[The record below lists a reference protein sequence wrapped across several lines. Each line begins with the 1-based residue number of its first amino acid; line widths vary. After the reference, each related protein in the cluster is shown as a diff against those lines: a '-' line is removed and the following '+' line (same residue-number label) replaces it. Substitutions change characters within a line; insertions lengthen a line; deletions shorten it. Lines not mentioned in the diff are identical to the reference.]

1 MSSKLLPQHS
11 IQELRNYFEEKIQL
25 TEFTNQPLRLY
36 EPIHYIM
43 KLGGKRVRPV
53 CTLAAAELF
62 GTATDEAIN
71 QAIAVEVF
79 HNFTL
84 VHDDIMD
91 EAPLRRGHATV
102 HKKWDENTGIL
113 SGDAMIILAYQ
124 YLSKNTGDRFEKLF
138 SNFNKTA
145 IQVCEGQQYD
155 MDFEQKST
163 VSLDEYLGM
172 IELKTAVLLGESLR
186 LGATIAGASDTD
198 LDLIYE
204 FGKNF
209 GIAFQLQ
216 DDILDLYGDPEKFGK
231 QVGGDVIACKKTY
244 LFAKAHAIANED
256 QKSELVA
263 IYNDTNVEDAEKIEK
278 VKTIFDNLDIR
289 NRAKADMNTFYVN
302 AGIALNSISAEDSR
316 KKILKDFAES
326 LMVREL

>member
-1 MSSKLLPQHS
+1 MSSTLPLQHS
-11 IQELRNYFEEKIQL
+11 IEELRNYFEEKIQL
-25 TEFTNQPLRLY
+25 TEFTNQPEKLY
-36 EPIHYIM
+36 EPIQYIM
-43 KLGGKRVRPV
+43 QIGGKRVRPV

-62 GTATDEAIN
+62 GANPEAAIN

-91 EAPLRRGHATV
+91 EAPLRRGQTTV
-102 HKKWDENTGIL
+102 HKKWNENTGIL
-113 SGDAMIILAYQ
+113 SGDAMMILAYH
-124 YLSKNTGDRFEKLF
+124 YLSKNTDAKFHRLF
-138 SNFNKTA
+138 SNFNRTA
-145 IQVCEGQQYD
+145 IEVCEGQQLD

-163 VSLDEYLGM
+163 VSLNDYLGM

-186 LGATIAGASDTD
+186 MGATIAGASDAD
-198 LDLIYE
+198 ANLMYE

-231 QVGGDVIACKKTY
+231 QVGGDVLACKKTY
-244 LFAKAHAIANED
+244 LFAKTYSISDAEQ
-256 QKSELVA
+256 QKELVDL
-263 IYNDTNVEDAEKIEK
+263 YNNTNLPHQDKIEK
-278 VKTIFDNLDIR
+278 VKTVFDALDIR
-289 NRAKADMNTFYVN
+289 NRAKADMNTFYLN
-302 AGIALNSISAEDSR
+302 AGIALNSVSVDNGR
-316 KKILKDFAES
+316 KKTLKDFAES

>member
-1 MSSKLLPQHS
+1 MTNNTPAQHS
-11 IQELRNYFEEKIQL
+11 IKELRVYFEEQIQL
-25 TEFTNQPLRLY
+25 TEFTNEPIHLY
-36 EPIHYIM
+36 EPIKYIM

-62 GTATDEAIN
+62 GGSLNEASN

-91 EAPLRRGHATV
+91 EAPLRRGETTV
-102 HKKWDENTGIL
+102 HKKWDENTAIL
-113 SGDAMIILAYQ
+113 SGDAMMILAYQ
-124 YLSKNTGDRFEKLF
+124 YLSKNTGDKFSEVF

-145 IQVCEGQQYD
+145 IEVCEGQQLD
-155 MDFEQKST
+155 MDFENEQT
-163 VSLDEYLGM
+163 VSLEAYTGM

-186 LGATIAGASDTD
+186 LGATMADASETD
-198 LDLIYE
+198 ANLIYE
-204 FGKNF
+204 FGRNF

-231 QVGGDVIACKKTY
+231 QVGGDVLACKKTY
-244 LFAKAHAIANED
+244 LFAKAYSIATEE
-256 QKSELVA
+256 QQVKLVKT
-263 IYNDTNVEDAEKIEK
+263 YNDTNLEPNAKIEQ
-278 VKTIFDNLDIR
+278 VKCILDELDIR
-289 NRAKADMNTFYVN
+289 NRAKADMNTFYLN
-302 AGIALNSISAEDSR
+302 AGIALNSISVEDSR

>member
-1 MSSKLLPQHS
+1 MSSKLLPQPS

-62 GTATDEAIN
+62 GTSTDEAIN

-91 EAPLRRGHATV
+91 EAPLRRGHTTV

-204 FGKNF
+204 FGKSF

-216 DDILDLYGDPEKFGK
+216 DDILDLYGDPKKFGK

-244 LFAKAHAIANED
+244 LFAKAHAIANEN
-256 QKSELVA
+256 QKSELVV

-278 VKTIFDNLDIR
+278 VKIFFDNLDIR
-289 NRAKADMNTFYVN
+289 NRAKADMNTFYLN

>member
-62 GTATDEAIN
+62 GTSTDEAIN

-91 EAPLRRGHATV
+91 EAPLRRGHTTV

-204 FGKNF
+204 FGKSF

-216 DDILDLYGDPEKFGK
+216 DDILDLYGDPKKFGK

-244 LFAKAHAIANED
+244 LFAKAHAIANEN
-256 QKSELVA
+256 QKSELVV

-278 VKTIFDNLDIR
+278 VKIFFDNLDIR
-289 NRAKADMNTFYVN
+289 NRAKADMNTFYLN